1 VHAMA
6 LDNLITFHGKPEQ
19 DVATIGP
26 VTLGNLAAQVL
37 AVIPV
42 ILILSWLH
50 VGDVRRRAKKPRNT
64 EHGNASAFIVD
75 KLASLAWHALAF
87 ALATGI
93 GLVLMLTLGL
103 SVANW
108 VEVVFVSLVVGGM
121 LLFSIPDTIWG
132 YLHHVAT
139 GAPREE
145 PS

>member
-1 VHAMA
+1 MILCFYTTAHM
-6 LDNLITFHGKPEQ
+6 
-19 DVATIGP
+19 P
-26 VTLGNLAAQVL
+26 VGENKM
-37 AVIPV
+37 
-42 ILILSWLH
+42 
-50 VGDVRRRAKKPRNT
+50 D
-64 EHGNASAFIVD
+64 
-75 KLASLAWHALAF
+75 